1 MMSFRLTEANKG
13 IDVMN
18 ADKLC
23 AIIGKTLPSRF
34 ECSLAPQEG
43 VRVRTPLMYL
53 DGGIVDVF
61 VLERGNGYIVTDFGD
76 ALGWLRM
83 QSVNAQSSLQQNLK
97 IKEICHTLGIEL
109 HSSQLVLRS
118 GVDDTLKDTVLR
130 VAQAVV
136 DVSNVVRSNA

>member
-1 MMSFRLTEANKG
+1 
-13 IDVMN
+13 MN
-18 ADKLC
+18 SDKLC
-23 AIIGKTLPSRF
+23 ATISKTLPPRF
-34 ECSLAPQEG
+34 ACSPAPQEG
-43 VRVRTPLMYL
+43 VRTPLMYP

-83 QSVNAQSSLQQNLK
+83 QSVNAQPSPQQNLM

-109 HSSQLVLRS
+109 HSGRLVLGS
-118 GVDDTLKDTVLR
+118 GVDDTLEETVLR

-136 DVSNVVRSNA
+136 RVSDVVRSNA

>member
-1 MMSFRLTEANKG
+1 
-13 IDVMN
+13 MN
-18 ADKLC
+18 SDKLC

-43 VRVRTPLMYL
+43 VRTPLMYP

-83 QSVNAQSSLQQNLK
+83 QSVNAQPSLPQNLM
-97 IKEICHTLGIEL
+97 IKEICRTLDIDL
-109 HSSQLVLRS
+109 HSGQLVLRS
-118 GVDDTLKDTVLR
+118 GVDDMLEETVLR

-136 DVSNVVRSNA
+136 RVSDVVRSNA

>member
-1 MMSFRLTEANKG
+1 
-13 IDVMN
+13 MN

-34 ECSLAPQEG
+34 ECSLTPQEG
-43 VRVRTPLMYL
+43 VRVRTPLTYP

-83 QSVNAQSSLQQNLK
+83 QSVNAQPSLQQNLM
-97 IKEICHTLGIEL
+97 IKEICHTLGIEF
-109 HSSQLVLRS
+109 HSDQLVLRA
-118 GVDDTLKDTVLR
+118 GGEDDTLEIAVLR
-130 VAQAVV
+130 IAQAVV
-136 DVSNVVRSNA
+136 RVSECSSLMPHKP

>member
-1 MMSFRLTEANKG
+1 MTEVDKG
-13 IDVMN
+13 NDVMN

-23 AIIGKTLPSRF
+23 ATIGKTLPSRF
-34 ECSLAPQEG
+34 ECLPAPQEG
-43 VRVRTPLMYL
+43 VRVRTPLMYP

-76 ALGWLRM
+76 ALSWFRM
-83 QSVNAQSSLQQNLK
+83 QSVNAQLSVQQNLM

-109 HSSQLVLRS
+109 HSGQLVLRS
-118 GVDDTLKDTVLR
+118 GVDDTLEETVLR

-136 DVSNVVRSNA
+136 RVSDAVHSNA

>member
-1 MMSFRLTEANKG
+1 
-13 IDVMN
+13 MN

-43 VRVRTPLMYL
+43 VRVRTPLMYP

-61 VLERGNGYIVTDFGD
+61 VLKRDNGYIVTDFGD

-83 QSVNAQSSLQQNLK
+83 QSVNAQPSLQQNLM

-109 HSSQLVLRS
+109 HNGQLVLRS
-118 GVDDTLKDTVLR
+118 SVDDTLEETVLR

-136 DVSNVVRSNA
+136 RVSDVVHSNATARSS

>member
-1 MMSFRLTEANKG
+1 
-13 IDVMN
+13 MN

-34 ECSLAPQEG
+34 ECSPAPQEG
-43 VRVRTPLMYL
+43 VRVRTSLMYP

-61 VLERGNGYIVTDFGD
+61 VLDQDNGYIVTDFGD

-83 QSVNAQSSLQQNLK
+83 QSLNAQPSLQQNLM
-97 IKEICHTLGIEL
+97 IKEICQTLGIDL
-109 HSSQLVLRS
+109 HSGQLVLRS
-118 GVDDTLKDTVLR
+118 GVDDTLEETVLR

-136 DVSNVVRSNA
+136 RVSDVVRSNA

>member
-34 ECSLAPQEG
+34 ECSPAPQEG
-43 VRVRTPLMYL
+43 VRVRTPLVYP

-61 VLERGNGYIVTDFGD
+61 VLKRGNGYIVTDFGD

-83 QSVNAQSSLQQNLK
+83 QSVNTQSSLQQNLM
-97 IKEICHTLGIEL
+97 IKEICQTLGIEL
-109 HSSQLVLRS
+109 HSGQLVLRS
-118 GVDDTLKDTVLR
+118 GVDDTLEKAVLR

-136 DVSNVVRSNA
+136 RVSESSSH